1 MLSPDAQLLI
11 EHTSEV
17 RMNRPEL
24 NQPEVSQYELR
35 DLTRAEDLEL
45 LEDIQKDAWGY
56 NDREVT
62 PGSLMV
68 ASVHSGGIV
77 VGAYPNNSDIPVGF
91 AYSFAAV
98 KGPKS
103 WQHSHMLAIR
113 PEHRGTGLATALKLR
128 QRERAL
134 ELGFTLMTW
143 TFDPLIARNARLN
156 LGKLG
161 ARAVA
166 YHPDWYALRGGIYAG
181 LPADRFMV
189 EWHLAQP
196 SKDHPAPKVDGPR
209 ALERMTSGLFSE
221 LGLGEKVVFVEVPRD
236 IEALK
241 RTDLPLA
248 KAWRQAHREVFGAY
262 FKRGFIATDLAF
274 DGERTFYRLE
284 KV

>member
-1 MLSPDAQLLI
+1 MSQP
-11 EHTSEV
+11 EST
-17 RMNRPEL
+17 RPESS
-24 NQPEVSQYELR
+24 EYELR

-45 LEDIQKDAWGY
+45 LEDIQKRAWNY
-56 NDREVT
+56 DDREVT

-68 ASVHSGGIV
+68 ASVHTGGIV
-77 VGAYPNNSDIPVGF
+77 VGAYPITSDIPVGF

-103 WQHSHMLAIR
+103 WQHSHMLAIT
-113 PEHRGTGLATALKLR
+113 PEHRGTGLATALKMR

-189 EWHLAQP
+189 EWNLSQP
-196 SKDHPAPKVDGPR
+196 SKDHPAPKLDGPR

-221 LGLGEKVVFVEVPRD
+221 LGLSEKVVFVEVPRD

-241 RTDLPLA
+241 RTDMPLA
-248 KAWRQAHREVFGAY
+248 KAWRQAHREVFAAY
-262 FKRGFIATDLAF
+262 FKLGFISTDLAYEG
-274 DGERTFYRLE
+274 DRTFYRLE

>member
-1 MLSPDAQLLI
+1 MS
-11 EHTSEV
+11 EHESTQPNQ
-17 RMNRPEL
+17 NR
-24 NQPEVSQYELR
+24 YELR

-45 LEDIQKDAWGY
+45 LEDIQKRAWNY
-56 NDREVT
+56 DDREVT

-68 ASVHSGGIV
+68 ASVHTGGIV
-77 VGAYPNNSDIPVGF
+77 VGAYPTNSDIPVGF

-98 KGPKS
+98 NGPKS
-103 WQHSHMLAIR
+103 WQHSHMLAIT

-189 EWHLAQP
+189 EWHLSQP

-221 LGLGEKVVFVEVPRD
+221 LGLSEKVVFVEVPRD

-241 RTDLPLA
+241 RTDMPLA
-248 KAWRQAHREVFGAY
+248 KAWRQAHREVFAAY
-262 FKRGFIATDLAF
+262 FKRGFVATDLAYE
-274 DGERTFYRLE
+274 GERTFYRLE